1 MPKLNGNAGWV
12 LTLMIALLGWAYSLG
27 WQGRTTQELEKKMDT
42 KADRRVIEVK
52 LEAIN
57 DKLADILERVKKK

>member
-1 MPKLNGNAGWV
+1 MKLNGNTGWV
-12 LTLMIALLGWAYSLG
+12 ITLMIALLGWAYSLG
-27 WQGRTTQELEKKMDT
+27 WQGRTTQELEKKIDT

>member
-1 MPKLNGNAGWV
+1 MKLNGNTGWV
-12 LTLMIALLGWAYSLG
+12 ITLMIALLGWAYSLG

>member
-1 MPKLNGNAGWV
+1 MKLNGNAGWI